1 MFWLIMFDDMSRP
14 IRFSFI
20 MFRPIM
26 LEDLSIMLYMLRL
39 EDMLFIC
46 CLCNLLFEAI
56 SRLMMLNML
65 GLTMEL
71 SRREEESMNEVILVW
86 MRSG

>member
-1 MFWLIMFDDMSRP
+1 MSWPIMF
-14 IRFSFI
+14 
-20 MFRPIM
+20 
-26 LEDLSIMLYMLRL
+26 EDLSIMLYKLRF
-39 EDMLFIC
+39 EDMSFIC
-46 CLCNLLFEAI
+46 CLCILLFEAI
-56 SRLMMLNML
+56 SRLIMLNML